1 MKHSLVRFFCILALA
16 LGVMSPV
23 VAQDLGAIK
32 SRMEARIP
40 ALDGLKASGVVGET
54 NRGLV
59 EVRSENPEAPKVVAA
74 ENADRAAVYAALAK
88 QTGATADSVAA
99 ARAKQIA
106 TSSKPGVWLQ
116 REDGGWYKK

>member
-1 MKHSLVRFFCILALA
+1 MKHPMVRLFCILALT
-16 LGVMSPV
+16 LGAVSPV

-40 ALDGLKASGVVGET
+40 ALDGFKASGVVGET

-59 EVRSENPEAPKVVAA
+59 EVRAENAEASKVVAA

-88 QTGATADSVAA
+88 QTGATAESVAL

-106 TSSKPGVWLQ
+106 TASKPGVWLQ